1 MELDGVLVISEPGS
15 RQKTRGE
22 FGPFI
27 TENATVFRQH
37 FGVVLFPGSLNVYV
51 AQPPSLQKDLDTGK
65 LPPAFVVPR
74 GELSGNPNYVGDG
87 QAWRCTLHSD
97 KIPSPVNCWIFRRIN
112 SRVSPGVI
120 EPCCGSVASEDLSL
134 ARRGSC
140 RHSPRG
146 QVRTL
151 LDNFDGDALE
161 IGRTAGRVRSAWAR
175 SSSSRIARN

>member
-1 MELDGVLVISEPGS
+1 MELDGVLVISEPGA

-51 AQPPSLQKDLDTGK
+51 AQPPGLQKDLDTGK

-112 SRVSPGVI
+112 SRVSSGVI
-120 EPCCGSVASEDLSL
+120 ELVAAVSL
-134 ARRGSC
+134 VKTYHLR
-140 RHSPRG
+140 
-146 QVRTL
+146 
-151 LDNFDGDALE
+151 DGDPVVIRL
-161 IGRTAGRVRSAWAR
+161 V
-175 SSSSRIARN
+175 